1 VAQGNRSRGGQ
12 LRQKPVGAFARGG
25 VLDTL
30 GLSFGGGSTPVTPQQ
45 RTQMEDYL
53 RSRNPAPAPP
63 PVSPTLNG
71 GTLAPE
77 HRQQIMDY
85 LRSRDAG
92 VPPPAAAVT
101 PPAPQMAPVVGAFAP
116 AAVTGALTPGSVP
129 ASVFGGMT
137 SANAQPADSRGVAQL
152 TDEEQKTLV
161 GGDAERKAKKER
173 QNKYF
178 GAAAKMLGIDWLPY
192 ADGGAAPGGRTYGPR
207 TLAGR
212 RSKNVEDLRVPTQV
226 QSEVRQEMLNR
237 LKQSVMTHGGI
248 SEKEANA
255 YLAYAYPND
264 TIRTPENQETLAKQL
279 ARMRSNLDSVDIGPN
294 VAEGYWQTT
303 LSPFRAVPGEPTA
316 PPDGWIAGRQD
327 GGVVSGPGDGRSDSV
342 AGQAPGGPI
351 RVSDGEFII
360 PADVVSALGNGS
372 TKAGAKHLAT
382 LIEQTRSSWKSQM
395 GAFKKP
401 RS

>member
-1 VAQGNRSRGGQ
+1 MATNFRSRGGQ
-12 LRQKPVGAFARGG
+12 LRQAKPVGAFARGG

-53 RSRNPAPAPP
+53 RSRNPDPGPP

-85 LRSRDAG
+85 LRSRDAV
-92 VPPPAAAVT
+92 VPPPAGAVT

-137 SANAQPADSRGVAQL
+137 SANAQPADNRGVAQL

-178 GAAAKMLGIDWLPY
+178 GAAAKMMGIDWLPY
-192 ADGGAAPGGRTYGPR
+192 AEGG
-207 TLAGR
+207 
-212 RSKNVEDLRVPTQV
+212 
-226 QSEVRQEMLNR
+226 
-237 LKQSVMTHGGI
+237 
-248 SEKEANA
+248 
-255 YLAYAYPND
+255 
-264 TIRTPENQETLAKQL
+264 
-279 ARMRSNLDSVDIGPN
+279 
-294 VAEGYWQTT
+294 
-303 LSPFRAVPGEPTA
+303 AVPG
-316 PPDGWIAGRQD
+316 
-327 GGVVSGPGDGRSDSV
+327 GGLVAGPGDGRSDSV
-342 AGQAPGGPI
+342 AGAAPGGPI
-351 RVSDGEFII
+351 RVSDGEYII
-360 PADVVSALGNGS
+360 PSDVVSALGNGS
-372 TKAGAKHLAT
+372 TKAGAAHLAK
-382 LIEQTRSSWKSQM
+382 LIQDTRASWGKQV
-395 GAFKKP
+395 GAFKRP
-401 RS
+401 RKG